1 MIRYNYGCVSALA
14 YALLTASIC
23 TRMVT
28 NSSYLS
34 SFSSYD
40 AFVVLEVLQI
50 CAAVLCFLACLSLPR
65 RPVVEDGGTQI
76 DGQYTG
82 SAFNR
87 YSFTWAGATLV
98 LARKKKTLGLDDMPK
113 LHVEG
118 RSAYLQE
125 YLKRFKDRDQL
136 WKTIVFT
143 HLPELLFQTVL
154 STFQSAAQFLPQL
167 VMYQLLK
174 RLESRARGNSTDKTI
189 WGLVFALGLAMIVS
203 SWSQNWLFWIT
214 WARLGQPIRTELS
227 VMIFGKATRRK
238 DVKSMQKS
246 KQATNVDAA
255 NGTNIP
261 TAFPESSDQKTTETH
276 PVSGSSPGQAE
287 EVKAEHALE
296 EDIQKSRQST
306 INLVVRPAPLIKCI
320 QNDLLLLLIGCRC
333 KACLGLCHILL
344 SVPSNIYHLSS
355 QYSVFD
361 RADRLEK
368 LARRTVSVCDRFTL
382 QHSCLKALQ

>member
-1 MIRYNYGCVSALA
+1 
-14 YALLTASIC
+14 
-23 TRMVT
+23 MVIHF
-28 NSSYLS
+28 SYLS

-40 AFVVLEVLQI
+40 AFAVLEVLQI
-50 CAAVLCFLACLSLPR
+50 CAAVICFLACLSLPR

-98 LARKKKTLGLDDMPK
+98 LARKKKTLGLDDLPK

-125 YLKRFKDRDQL
+125 YLKGFKNRDQL
-136 WKTIVFT
+136 WKTLVFA
-143 HLPELLFQTVL
+143 HFPEILFQTVL
-154 STFQSAAQFLPQL
+154 SMLQSAAQFLPQL

-174 RLESRARGNSTDKTI
+174 RLESRARGDSADTTT

-203 SWSQNWLFWIT
+203 SWSQNWLFWII

-238 DVKSMQKS
+238 DVKGMQKS
-246 KQATNVDAA
+246 KQATDVDAA

-261 TAFPESSDQKTTETH
+261 TAFPESSDQKTMETH
-276 PVSGSSPGQAE
+276 PISGSSPGQTEDA
-287 EVKAEHALE
+287 KAEDVVE
-296 EDIQKSRQST
+296 EDIQKNRQST
-306 INLVVRPAPLIKCI
+306 INLVVRPAPLIKGI
-320 QNDLLLLLIGCRC
+320 QNDLLLLLIGCGC
-333 KACLGLCHILL
+333 KACRRFCNVLL
-344 SVPSNIYHLSS
+344 SVPSNTYHLVS

-361 RADRLEK
+361 RANRLEK
-368 LARRTVSVCDRFTL
+368 LARRTVCVCDRFTF